1 MTFRRVFLA
10 TVSALALFMSV
21 PPHVHGQ
28 QAQALQ
34 PPVDMASLM
43 ARMQNNDATL
53 DALLKRMIA
62 SVGEE
67 KQVVME
73 QLLTALVDDR
83 RNACEPMMAQ
93 MMTRMNATHG
103 QSHR

>member
-1 MTFRRVFLA
+1 
-10 TVSALALFMSV
+10 
-21 PPHVHGQ
+21 VHGQ
-28 QAQALQ
+28 QAQAVQ
-34 PPVDMASLM
+34 PPVDMAILM

-93 MMTRMNATHG
+93 MMTRMNTTHG